1 MELQQPCPLVDARAP
16 VVVKLGK
23 IAPQLRL
30 VLQPDW
36 LSLRAEV
43 CLRVRRVWLCLFQM
57 VKRLSVVP
65 AA

>member
-1 MELQQPCPLVDARAP
+1 M
-16 VVVKLGK
+16 VVKLGK

-43 CLRVRRVWLCLFQM
+43 GLRVRRVWLCLVQT